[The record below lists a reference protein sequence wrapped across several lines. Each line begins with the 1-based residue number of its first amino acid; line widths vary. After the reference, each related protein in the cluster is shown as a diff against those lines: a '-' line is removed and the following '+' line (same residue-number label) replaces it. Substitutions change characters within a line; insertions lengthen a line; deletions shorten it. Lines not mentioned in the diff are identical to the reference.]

1 MSAPTIDF
9 GLQFFPDVGP
19 DEKSAQA
26 YWNESLTLVGLA
38 DDPALRLLVYPQH
51 LEHNETI

>member
-1 MSAPTIDF
+1 MAGSDNILGRFEMSAPTMDF

-38 DDPALRLLVYPQH
+38 DELS
-51 LEHNETI
+51 